1 MKIIM
6 LETKQG
12 SPNGIRV
19 ETYFKDKE
27 YDIPESLGDVFIG
40 MKVASK
46 IITNVASGIV
56 LANKV
61 TEHDDMEVVPETAAQ
76 KKIRKKAEAKR
87 KAEVKALNPNYEN
100 KALD

>member
-19 ETYFKDKE
+19 ETYYKNEE

-46 IITNVASGIV
+46 RITNVADGI
-56 LANKV
+56 
-61 TEHDDMEVVPETAAQ
+61 
-76 KKIRKKAEAKR
+76 KKAKKVVEPEYDKKVVEPDYDKKKKGKSNTMAHHQ
-87 KAEVKALNPNYEN
+87 V
-100 KALD
+100 